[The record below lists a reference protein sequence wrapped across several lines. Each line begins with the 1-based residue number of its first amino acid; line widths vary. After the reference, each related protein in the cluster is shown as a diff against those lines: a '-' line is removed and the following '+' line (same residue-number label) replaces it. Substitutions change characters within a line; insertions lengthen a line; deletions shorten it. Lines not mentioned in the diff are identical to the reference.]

1 MERVGV
7 AVASVTDSVENEQAA
22 SARRL
27 VVESRFLATRKP
39 FKWHGEKYLVL
50 YNQRETDHIYG
61 NFLDS
66 QGGDR
71 CTDPGGGLSKETPMD
86 ETTERLDLDKKRG
99 KRSVCRTSRS
109 WSFHWSVAIR
119 CPSK

>member
-1 MERVGV
+1 MKHVGV

-39 FKWHGEKYLVL
+39 SKWHGEKYLVL
-50 YNQRETDHIYG
+50 RNQRETDHVYG

-71 CTDPGGGLSKETPMD
+71 CTDCGGGLSEEAPTD
-86 ETTERLDLDKKRG
+86 ETTERLDLGQRAQQ
-99 KRSVCRTSRS
+99 SM
-109 WSFHWSVAIR
+109 
-119 CPSK
+119 